1 MNKEKKQIE
10 KEVCISRIYISKEWL
25 REHNKEI
32 TMMHAKLEDKIDRL
46 NEIKEQIPNFDMETY
61 KKYKEYFSA
70 EDEIK
75 DLQTAIDGTKM
86 RITKTI
92 ADISINEEKVKKIE
106 AELDSLKQ
114 NNND

>member
-1 MNKEKKQIE
+1 MNKEEKQIE
-10 KEVCISRIYISKEWL
+10 REICIYKINASKNMLCEY
-25 REHNKEI
+25 EKEI
-32 TMMHAKLEDKIDRL
+32 AVLHAKFKNNFDRL
-46 NEIKEQIPNFDMETY
+46 IEIKEQIPNFDMETY

-92 ADISINEEKVKKIE
+92 TDISINEEKVKKYR
-106 AELDSLKQ
+106 
-114 NNND
+114 N